1 MAVTN
6 QVPVKS
12 HVANGLTTLFAFDFL
27 LLDDADLVVEV
38 DGTPRTLGTHYTVS
52 GVGNPA
58 GGDITMTSAPISGS
72 SVVLYRVT
80 ALERSTDYQ
89 DNGDLLAETINDD
102 FDRIW
107 LAMQEMLAGTRNAPN
122 VLRVGAGESV
132 APFAAVSTRAGRVA
146 GFASETGDTELF
158 LPGGPGSQG
167 DAALVDF
174 LPAGAGAV
182 VRTVQAK
189 LRDTIHVRDFGAVG
203 DGSTDDTL
211 ALQNAI
217 NAAYGST
224 LVFDALTYK
233 ISSELTIT
241 DAIEIDGRGATI
253 NGAALPVGTGLNQI
267 RAIHVYG
274 TISGSTIPV
283 TASLT
288 PGGKTLTMDTSTLA
302 VNDTILLSSDQLMV
316 DGYGNAGSKRGQL
329 SLIHS
334 IDSGTQATMAMA
346 AEFPFDHTQNLKV
359 QRIVPCTNVTIR
371 NLTIRMKGIVSV
383 HGGIRLDYCTNFAI
397 ENVTVIGGEDHG
409 IATWYSMHG
418 VIDRCRIYDCTS
430 AADWNPAL
438 QTGYAFVFY
447 NASRDITLQ
456 NSYINNCRRGN
467 TGGSTYP
474 ALYITVQNNYAV
486 DGDNGFGTHEPCF
499 NWSILN
505 NYASGLRQNFIQIRG
520 SRHLVQGNR
529 VVGCGKQGIR
539 VRTYYDDPTGLH
551 DIHLIDNY
559 LERCGETGIWIDGID
574 PVNDS
579 PSNGGPV
586 VGVVIRGGSI
596 VDTNYNAIYVTRG
609 TDVLIDGML
618 IDGTVTAGATDGNGV
633 YINGGTDAWDRSTN
647 VRILNCRFKRLLRN
661 AVRADYATGITVRG
675 CQIGQFAASSTGV
688 NGVYINQ
695 CQDLTLADNAI
706 DMTAGG
712 YYGYWI
718 DNCDHVMI
726 DGGSVTVAGVIGSND
741 ALLIDRSAGGAG
753 GARSAHVTVRDLRV
767 EGSNRYGIFARYIR
781 DLVLD
786 NVRIDDG
793 GTLNIA
799 SCDDVTAT
807 NCWLTVTDGQIYG
820 MRLSDCERAVVST
833 SQFKPGAAGQAGVY
847 AFRTAG
853 AGHLLN
859 VNNCTFGAFIYQ
871 AIISSA
877 MDYVL
882 TSFNDCVDVVGAT
895 KIAVSGAVQETS
907 FGNVP
912 GGGMIKSIQRG
923 IVAILGSNAA
933 GTATVTAVN
942 TSKAVLTHLGS
953 SIFVGATDAADSDG
967 RITLTNSTTI
977 TATRG
982 NNASSSALNISYELV
997 EYY

>member
-12 HVANGLTTLFAFDFL
+12 HVANGLSTLFAFDFL

-38 DGTPRTLGTHYTVS
+38 DGTPRTLGTHYTVA
-52 GVGNPA
+52 GVGNPS
-58 GGDITMTSAPISGS
+58 GGDITFGAAPTNGATVII
-72 SVVLYRVT
+72 YRLT
-80 ALERSTDYQ
+80 ALERATDYQ

-107 LAMQEMLAGTRNAPN
+107 LAMQELLAGTRSAPN
-122 VLRVGAGESV
+122 VLRVAAGETIDAFPSV
-132 APFAAVSTRAGRVA
+132 DTRSGRVA
-146 GFASETGDTELF
+146 GFDSETGDTTLY

-224 LVFDALTYK
+224 LVFDSLTYK

-241 DAIEIDGRGATI
+241 DSIEIDGRGATI
-253 NGAALPVGTGLNQI
+253 NGAALPVGAGLNQI
-267 RAIHVYG
+267 RAIHVFG
-274 TISGSTIPV
+274 TAAGSTVPV
-283 TASLT
+283 TASLAT
-288 PGGKTLTMDTSTLA
+288 GGKTLTMDTSTFA

-334 IDSGTQATMAMA
+334 IDSGAQATMAMA
-346 AEFPFDHTQNLKV
+346 AEFPFDHTQNLKA
-359 QRIVPCTNVTIR
+359 QRITPVSNVEIR
-371 NLTIRMKGIVSV
+371 NLTIQMKGIVSV
-383 HGGIRLDYCTNFAI
+383 HGGIKLDYCTNFRI

-409 IATWYSMHG
+409 IATWYCMHG
-418 VIDRCRIYDCTS
+418 VIDRCRIFDCTS
-430 AADWNPAL
+430 AADWNPAF

-467 TGGSTYP
+467 TGGSAYP
-474 ALYITVQNNYAV
+474 ALYITIQNNYAV

-505 NYASGLRQNFIQIRG
+505 NYASGLTQNFIQIRG

-551 DIHLIDNY
+551 DVHLIDNH

-579 PSNGGPV
+579 PSDGGPV

-596 VDTNYNAIYVTRG
+596 VDTNYNAIYITRG
-609 TDVLIDGML
+609 TDVLIDGVL
-618 IDGTVTAGATDGNGV
+618 IDGAVTAGATDGNGI

-647 VRILNCRFKRLLRN
+647 VRVLNCRFKRLLRN
-661 AVRADYATGITVRG
+661 AIRADYMTGLTVRG

-688 NGVYINQ
+688 NGVYVNQ
-695 CQDLTLADNAI
+695 CQDLALADNVI

-712 YYGYWI
+712 YYGYWV
-718 DNCDHVMI
+718 DNCDNVMI

-741 ALLIDRSAGGAG
+741 ALLIDRSADGAG
-753 GARSAHVTVRDLRV
+753 GTRSALVTVRDLRV

-799 SCDDVTAT
+799 SCEDVTIS
-807 NCWLTVTDGQIYG
+807 NSWLTVTDGQIYG
-820 MRLSDCERAVVST
+820 VRLSDIEKAIVT
-833 SQFKPGAAGQAGVY
+833 TTQFKPGAAGQGGVY
-847 AFRTAG
+847 AFRSAG
-853 AGHLLN
+853 SGHLLN
-859 VNNCTFGAFIYQ
+859 VNNCAFGAFSNQ

-882 TSFNDCVDVVGAT
+882 TSFNDCVDVVGGT
-895 KIAVSGAVQETS
+895 PIAVSGAVQS
-907 FGNVP
+907 VSIGDMP

-923 IVAILGSNAA
+923 TLTISGSAA
-933 GTATVTAVN
+933 VGTATVTAVD
-942 TSKAVLTHLGS
+942 TSKSVLNMLGS
-953 SIFVGATDAADSDG
+953 SIFVGVTDAADSDG

-982 NNASSSALNISYELV
+982 NNAASQALIISYELV
-997 EYY
+997 EHY